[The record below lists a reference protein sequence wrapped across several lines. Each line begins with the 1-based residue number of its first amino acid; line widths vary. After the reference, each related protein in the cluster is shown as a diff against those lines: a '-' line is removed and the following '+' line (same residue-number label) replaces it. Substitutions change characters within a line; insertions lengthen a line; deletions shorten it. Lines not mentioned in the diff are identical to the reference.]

1 MRGLHIRGD
10 NRAGRGHLR
19 LLQVAA
25 QYVCQRH
32 GLLVQLAQPLVR
44 RHLRRDKHLNAL
56 N

>member
-1 MRGLHIRGD
+1 MRDLHIGGV

-44 RHLRRDKHLNAL
+44 RHLRRDKQVNAL
-56 N
+56 D